1 LTFFN
6 IFTTKERILPLIS
19 IAAVAIMLSIISY
32 IYSITTSNEIAEVS
46 SQHVRSKA
54 IIESH
59 NIAHSLNF
67 KLNDILNNLELIATS
82 PSLQNGE
89 YEKAK
94 QLLKVSQDNTNEL
107 TYDYGITDLNGKI
120 FVNNRDY
127 EPLKYQ
133 NLKGLLTQLK
143 QYFDVSK
150 VAPTATNNTYYSS
163 IIHEYELDGIPKLY
177 IGYPIT
183 NSPNGSDSN
192 NNNNDT
198 RPIKGLVFTSIGL
211 DRLGNLLQ
219 NELASE
225 EFQGTISL
233 TDKNGIVLYSDS
245 HSLTNKNAFSEE
257 YQTELFSPEGR
268 NTFNNL
274 LKDALSGNKGSADIA
289 IRGKINT
296 IAYQPV
302 LLNDRYF
309 LSLYILAP
317 HGLDAK
323 ISVMINEQKDF
334 NIISLLI
341 IGIVSIG
348 IAILFLSWNNKLQNT
363 VNTRTAELKS
373 ANQSLSESNKQ
384 LGEVNEQLKVHSTL
398 QKEFVNIAAH
408 ELRTPIMPIMGGI
421 ELLQDKLGARRNE
434 VKEEIS
440 MVTRNA
446 ERLLKLSNDVLE
458 VSSIE
463 SGNFRLYVKETD
475 LYSLILNVIDDISRK
490 YEVFEKKIPILFDL
504 KQDDHSAKSSS
515 SLTISV
521 QCDPDKINQ
530 VLFNLLDN
538 AMRFTEKGKII
549 VSVCISLIDSQNIII
564 VRVIDTGKGIDKSIK
579 ERLFQKFASKSE
591 KGTGLGLYL
600 SRKII
605 EAHGGAIWAE
615 NNNDGIGSTFGFSL
629 PVIPK
634 DIEQKALYT
643 D

>member
-1 LTFFN
+1 
-6 IFTTKERILPLIS
+6 
-19 IAAVAIMLSIISY
+19 
-32 IYSITTSNEIAEVS
+32 
-46 SQHVRSKA
+46 
-54 IIESH
+54 
-59 NIAHSLNF
+59 
-67 KLNDILNNLELIATS
+67 
-82 PSLQNGE
+82 
-89 YEKAK
+89 
-94 QLLKVSQDNTNEL
+94 
-107 TYDYGITDLNGKI
+107 
-120 FVNNRDY
+120 
-127 EPLKYQ
+127 
-133 NLKGLLTQLK
+133 
-143 QYFDVSK
+143 
-150 VAPTATNNTYYSS
+150 
-163 IIHEYELDGIPKLY
+163 
-177 IGYPIT
+177 
-183 NSPNGSDSN
+183 
-192 NNNNDT
+192 
-198 RPIKGLVFTSIGL
+198 
-211 DRLGNLLQ
+211 
-219 NELASE
+219 
-225 EFQGTISL
+225 
-233 TDKNGIVLYSDS
+233 
-245 HSLTNKNAFSEE
+245 
-257 YQTELFSPEGR
+257 
-268 NTFNNL
+268 
-274 LKDALSGNKGSADIA
+274 
-289 IRGKINT
+289 
-296 IAYQPV
+296 
-302 LLNDRYF
+302 
-309 LSLYILAP
+309 
-317 HGLDAK
+317 
-323 ISVMINEQKDF
+323 
-334 NIISLLI
+334 
-341 IGIVSIG
+341 
-348 IAILFLSWNNKLQNT
+348 
-363 VNTRTAELKS
+363 
-373 ANQSLSESNKQ
+373 
-384 LGEVNEQLKVHSTL
+384 
-398 QKEFVNIAAH
+398 
-408 ELRTPIMPIMGGI
+408 MPIMGGI

-490 YEVFEKKIPILFDL
+490 YEVFGKKIPILFDL

>member
-1 LTFFN
+1 
-6 IFTTKERILPLIS
+6 
-19 IAAVAIMLSIISY
+19 M
-32 IYSITTSNEIAEVS
+32 
-46 SQHVRSKA
+46 
-54 IIESH
+54 
-59 NIAHSLNF
+59 
-67 KLNDILNNLELIATS
+67 
-82 PSLQNGE
+82 
-89 YEKAK
+89 
-94 QLLKVSQDNTNEL
+94 
-107 TYDYGITDLNGKI
+107 
-120 FVNNRDY
+120 
-127 EPLKYQ
+127 
-133 NLKGLLTQLK
+133 
-143 QYFDVSK
+143 
-150 VAPTATNNTYYSS
+150 
-163 IIHEYELDGIPKLY
+163 
-177 IGYPIT
+177 
-183 NSPNGSDSN
+183 
-192 NNNNDT
+192 
-198 RPIKGLVFTSIGL
+198 
-211 DRLGNLLQ
+211 Q

-233 TDKNGIVLYSDS
+233 TDKNGIGLYSDS

-257 YQTELFSPEGR
+257 YQTELFSPEGK

-289 IRGKINT
+289 IRDKINT

-398 QKEFVNIAAH
+398 QKEFVNIAAY

-530 VLFNLLDN
+530 VLLNLLDN

-564 VRVIDTGKGIDKSIK
+564 VRVI
-579 ERLFQKFASKSE
+579 R
-591 KGTGLGLYL
+591 
-600 SRKII
+600 
-605 EAHGGAIWAE
+605 HW
-615 NNNDGIGSTFGFSL
+615 
-629 PVIPK
+629 
-634 DIEQKALYT
+634 
-643 D
+643 

>member
-6 IFTTKERILPLIS
+6 IVSTKERILPLIS
-19 IAAVAIMLSIISY
+19 IAAVAIILSIISY
-32 IYSITTSNEIAEVS
+32 IYSSTTSNEIAEVS

-54 IIESH
+54 IIESRD
-59 NIAHSLNF
+59 IAHSLNF

-82 PSLQNGE
+82 PSLQNSE

-107 TYDYGITDLNGKI
+107 TYEYGIIDLNGKN
-120 FVNNRDY
+120 FVTTRDY

-133 NLKGLLTQLK
+133 NLKGALTQLK

-150 VAPTATNNTYYSS
+150 GAATATNNTYYSS
-163 IIHEYELDGIPKLY
+163 IIHEYELGGIPKLY

-183 NSPNGSDSN
+183 TSPTDN
-192 NNNNDT
+192 NKNDDA
-198 RPIKGLVFTSIGL
+198 RPIKGLVITSIGL

-233 TDKNGIVLYSDS
+233 TDKNGILLYSDS
-245 HSLTNKNAFSEE
+245 HSLTHKNAFGEE
-257 YQTELFSPEGR
+257 YQTELSSQEER

-317 HGLDAK
+317 HGLDAN
-323 ISVMINEQKDF
+323 ISVMINEQKNF

-363 VNTRTAELKS
+363 VNTRTAELKN
-373 ANQSLSESNKQ
+373 ANQSLLESNKQ
-384 LGEVNEQLKVHSTL
+384 LGEANEQLKVHSIL
-398 QKEFVNIAAH
+398 QKEFINIAAH

-421 ELLQDKLGARRNE
+421 ELLQDKLGATRND

-446 ERLLKLSNDVLE
+446 ERLLKLTNDVLE

-463 SGNFRLYVKETD
+463 SGNFRLYVKEID
-475 LYSLILNVIDDISRK
+475 LCSLISNVIDDIERK
-490 YEVFEKKIPILFDL
+490 YEAFGKRIPILFDL
-504 KQDDHSAKSSS
+504 KQDNYAAKSSS
-515 SLTISV
+515 PSTISV
-521 QCDPDKINQ
+521 RCDQDKINE

-549 VSVCISLIDSQNIII
+549 VSACISLIDGQNIIV

-579 ERLFQKFASKSE
+579 DRLFQKFASKSE

-605 EAHGGAIWAE
+605 EAHGGTIWVE
-615 NNNDGIGSTFGFSL
+615 NNNDGKGSTFGFSL
-629 PVIPK
+629 PAIPK
-634 DIEQKALYT
+634 NIEQKSIM
-643 D
+643 

>member
-1 LTFFN
+1 
-6 IFTTKERILPLIS
+6 
-19 IAAVAIMLSIISY
+19 MLSIISY
-32 IYSITTSNEIAEVS
+32 VYSITTSNEIAEVS

-192 NNNNDT
+192 NNDT
-198 RPIKGLVFTSIGL
+198 RPITGLVFTSIGL

-233 TDKNGIVLYSDS
+233 TDKNGLVLYSDS

-363 VNTRTAELKS
+363 VNTRTS
-373 ANQSLSESNKQ
+373 
-384 LGEVNEQLKVHSTL
+384 
-398 QKEFVNIAAH
+398 
-408 ELRTPIMPIMGGI
+408 
-421 ELLQDKLGARRNE
+421 
-434 VKEEIS
+434 
-440 MVTRNA
+440 
-446 ERLLKLSNDVLE
+446 
-458 VSSIE
+458 
-463 SGNFRLYVKETD
+463 
-475 LYSLILNVIDDISRK
+475 
-490 YEVFEKKIPILFDL
+490 
-504 KQDDHSAKSSS
+504 
-515 SLTISV
+515 
-521 QCDPDKINQ
+521 
-530 VLFNLLDN
+530 
-538 AMRFTEKGKII
+538 
-549 VSVCISLIDSQNIII
+549 
-564 VRVIDTGKGIDKSIK
+564 
-579 ERLFQKFASKSE
+579 
-591 KGTGLGLYL
+591 
-600 SRKII
+600 
-605 EAHGGAIWAE
+605 
-615 NNNDGIGSTFGFSL
+615 
-629 PVIPK
+629 
-634 DIEQKALYT
+634 
-643 D
+643 

>member
-1 LTFFN
+1 MTFFN
-6 IFTTKERILPLIS
+6 IFAPKERILPLIS
-19 IAAVAIMLSIISY
+19 IAAVAIILSIISY
-32 IYSITTSNEIAEVS
+32 VYSTTTSNEIAEVS

-67 KLNDILNNLELIATS
+67 KLNDILNNLQLIATY

-107 TYDYGITDLNGKI
+107 TYDYGIIDLNGKI

-133 NLKGLLTQLK
+133 NLKGVLAQLK

-150 VAPTATNNTYYSS
+150 GAPTDTNNTFYSS
-163 IIHEYELDGIPKLY
+163 IVHEYELDGIPKLY

-183 NSPNGSDSN
+183 NSPNG
-192 NNNNDT
+192 NDT

-233 TDKNGIVLYSDS
+233 TDKNGILLYSDS
-245 HSLTNKNAFSEE
+245 HSLTHKNAFSDE
-257 YQTELFSPEGR
+257 YQTELSSQEER
-268 NTFNNL
+268 NTFKNL
-274 LKDALSGNKGSADIA
+274 LKDALSGNKGSADVA

-309 LSLYILAP
+309 LSLYVLAP
-317 HGLDAK
+317 HGLDAN
-323 ISVMINEQKDF
+323 ISVMINEQKNF

-341 IGIVSIG
+341 IAIISIG

-363 VNTRTAELKS
+363 VNTRTAELKN
-373 ANQSLSESNKQ
+373 ANQSLLESNEQ
-384 LGEVNEQLKVHSTL
+384 LGEANEQLKVHSML
-398 QKEFVNIAAH
+398 QKEFINIAAH

-421 ELLQDKLGARRNE
+421 ELLQDKLGATRNA

-440 MVTRNA
+440 IVSRNA
-446 ERLLKLSNDVLE
+446 ERLLKLTNDILE

-475 LYSLILNVIDDISRK
+475 LYSLISNVIDDIERK
-490 YEVFEKKIPILFDL
+490 YEAFGKRIPILFDL
-504 KQDDHSAKSSS
+504 KQDNHAEKSPSPS
-515 SLTISV
+515 TISV
-521 QCDPDKINQ
+521 QCDPDKINE

-549 VSVCISLIDSQNIII
+549 VSVCICLIDGKNIIV

-579 ERLFQKFASKSE
+579 DRLFQKFASKSE

-605 EAHGGAIWAE
+605 EAHGGTIWAE
-615 NNNDGIGSTFGFSL
+615 NNNEGKGSTFGFSL
-629 PVIPK
+629 AAIPK
-634 DIEQKALYT
+634 NIEQKSII
-643 D
+643 

>member
-6 IFTTKERILPLIS
+6 IFAPKERILPLIS
-19 IAAVAIMLSIISY
+19 IAAVAIILSIISY
-32 IYSITTSNEIAEVS
+32 VYSTTTSNEIAEVS

-67 KLNDILNNLELIATS
+67 KLNDILNNLQLIATY

-107 TYDYGITDLNGKI
+107 TYDYGIIDLNGKI

-133 NLKGLLTQLK
+133 NLKGVLAQLK

-150 VAPTATNNTYYSS
+150 SAPTDTNNTFYSS
-163 IIHEYELDGIPKLY
+163 IVHEYELDGIPKLY

-183 NSPNGSDSN
+183 NSPNG
-192 NNNNDT
+192 NDT

-233 TDKNGIVLYSDS
+233 TDKNGTLLYSDS
-245 HSLTNKNAFSEE
+245 HSLTNKNAFSDE
-257 YQTELFSPEGR
+257 YQTELSSQEER
-268 NTFNNL
+268 NTFKNL
-274 LKDALSGNKGSADIA
+274 LKDALSGNKGSADVT

-309 LSLYILAP
+309 LSLYVLAP
-317 HGLDAK
+317 HGLDAN
-323 ISVMINEQKDF
+323 ISVMINEQKNF

-341 IGIVSIG
+341 IAIISIG

-363 VNTRTAELKS
+363 VNTRTAELKN
-373 ANQSLSESNKQ
+373 ANQSLLESNEQ
-384 LGEVNEQLKVHSTL
+384 LGEANEQLKVHSML
-398 QKEFVNIAAH
+398 QKEFINIAAH

-421 ELLQDKLGARRNE
+421 ELLQDKLGATRNE

-440 MVTRNA
+440 IVSRNA
-446 ERLLKLSNDVLE
+446 ERLLKLTNDILE

-475 LYSLILNVIDDISRK
+475 LYSLISNVIDDIERK
-490 YEVFEKKIPILFDL
+490 YEAFGKGIPILFDL
-504 KQDDHSAKSSS
+504 KQDNHAAKSPSPS
-515 SLTISV
+515 TISV
-521 QCDPDKINQ
+521 QCDPDKINE

-549 VSVCISLIDSQNIII
+549 VSVCISLIDGQNIFI

-579 ERLFQKFASKSE
+579 DRLFQKFASKSE

-605 EAHGGAIWAE
+605 EAHGGTIWAE
-615 NNNDGIGSTFGFSL
+615 NNNEGKGSTFGFSL
-629 PVIPK
+629 AAIPK
-634 DIEQKALYT
+634 NIEQKSII
-643 D
+643 

>member
-19 IAAVAIMLSIISY
+19 IAAVAIILSIISY
-32 IYSITTSNEIAEVS
+32 VYSTANSNEIAEVS

-67 KLNDILNNLELIATS
+67 KLNDILNNLQLIATS
-82 PSLQNGE
+82 PSLENGE

-107 TYDYGITDLNGKI
+107 TYDYGIIDLNGKI

-133 NLKGLLTQLK
+133 DLKGLLVQLK

-150 VAPTATNNTYYSS
+150 GAPIDTNSTYYSS
-163 IIHEYELDGIPKLY
+163 IVHEYELDGIPKLY
-177 IGYPIT
+177 FGYPIT
-183 NSPNGSDSN
+183 NSPNG
-192 NNNNDT
+192 NDT
-198 RPIKGLVFTSIGL
+198 RPIKGLVFTSIEL

-233 TDKNGIVLYSDS
+233 TDKNGIVLYSDL
-245 HSLTNKNAFSEE
+245 HSLTHKDAFSNE
-257 YQTELFSPEGR
+257 YQTELFSPEER
-268 NTFNNL
+268 STFNNL

-302 LLNDRYF
+302 FLNGRYF
-309 LSLYILAP
+309 LSLYIIAP
-317 HGLDAK
+317 HGLDAN
-323 ISVMINEQKDF
+323 ISVMINEQKNF

-363 VNTRTAELKS
+363 VNTRTAELKN
-373 ANQSLSESNKQ
+373 ANQSLLESNKQ
-384 LGEVNEQLKVHSTL
+384 LEEVNEQLKVHSIL
-398 QKEFVNIAAH
+398 QKEFINIAAH

-421 ELLQDKLGARRNE
+421 ELLQDKLGATRNE

-440 MVTRNA
+440 IVTRNA
-446 ERLLKLSNDVLE
+446 ERLLKLTNDVLE

-463 SGNFRLYVKETD
+463 SGNFRLYLKETN
-475 LYSLILNVIDDISRK
+475 LYSLILNVIDDIVRK
-490 YEVFEKKIPILFDL
+490 YETFGKRIPILFDP

-515 SLTISV
+515 ATISV
-521 QCDPDKINQ
+521 QCDADKINE

-549 VSVCISLIDSQNIII
+549 VSACISLIDSQNIII

-579 ERLFQKFASKSE
+579 DRLFQKFASKSE

-605 EAHGGAIWAE
+605 EAHGGTIWAQ
-615 NNNDGIGSTFGFSL
+615 NNNDGKGSTFAFSL

-634 DIEQKALYT
+634 NIEQKA
-643 D
+643 